1 MFAFYLFLAAPSTFA
16 LDRIGLALCKRLCND
31 PIGRN
36 SRGKDAK
43 IFFYET
49 SDTSFEV
56 EVACCA
62 KQVIGRTSYGNYVGA
77 GVGARSFQFAA

>member
-1 MFAFYLFLAAPSTFA
+1 MTPQAGTAVARMPRS
-16 LDRIGLALCKRLCND
+16 
-31 PIGRN
+31 
-36 SRGKDAK
+36 
-43 IFFYET
+43 FYET